1 MPGFNISIGPLKFNT
16 KKTNT
21 PNIVYDDII
30 YEGINIQ
37 QFTLNRFLNDKCFVE
52 TEDFII
58 VLEGVIY
65 NKKEI
70 LIDSLTWAESLIN
83 LYKIKGEHFFKT
95 FRGSFSGVLID
106 KKNNKSY
113 VFTDHLGTK
122 NIYYYKDDESFI
134 VSSEIR
140 DIYKTLKSNNI
151 EYHLDENASQM
162 LLTYGYMLEDFTL
175 CDKIKK
181 VRPGTVL
188 TYNQNSLIETLYYK
202 LPLSTLEGSINESE
216 VIDTLDAKF
225 KLALSRQFDK
235 DIEYNYKHF
244 VGLSGGLDSRMTS
257 WVAHQMG
264 YENQLNFTFS
274 QSNYLDETIPKQ
286 IASDLKHE
294 WIFKTLDNGLFLKD
308 IEEVTKLSGGNV
320 LYYGLAHSYSLL
332 NNINFR
338 GLGIVHTGQL
348 GDIIISSYI
357 KNLNPKSLESLGG
370 NYSKISKKSPNK
382 SFKSFQEKELAMI
395 YQRGL
400 NGINNG
406 LLSYQAFTETASP
419 FYDIDFFEYCLSIPI
434 KSRMKHN
441 LYFKWINNKYPDACE
456 YIWEST
462 KLKPGR
468 NYMSITLKGRKI
480 PLRKIPLKLL
490 QLIGIRKVGLSSSSH
505 MNPLDY
511 WYNTNSNLK
520 KFQDEY
526 FNNGIKNLKSESL
539 IEQCTNRY
547 AVGNA
552 IEKNQIL
559 SLLAANNLFFS
570 E

>member
-382 SFKSFQEKELAMI
+382 SFKSFRLSFHI
-395 YQRGL
+395 PSL
-400 NGINNG
+400 N
-406 LLSYQAFTETASP
+406 
-419 FYDIDFFEYCLSIPI
+419 FE
-434 KSRMKHN
+434 
-441 LYFKWINNKYPDACE
+441 
-456 YIWEST
+456 
-462 KLKPGR
+462 
-468 NYMSITLKGRKI
+468 
-480 PLRKIPLKLL
+480 
-490 QLIGIRKVGLSSSSH
+490 
-505 MNPLDY
+505 
-511 WYNTNSNLK
+511 
-520 KFQDEY
+520 
-526 FNNGIKNLKSESL
+526 
-539 IEQCTNRY
+539 
-547 AVGNA
+547 
-552 IEKNQIL
+552 
-559 SLLAANNLFFS
+559 
-570 E
+570 